1 MLTTAS
7 LLCEFGLHQC
17 DNCSVVTVYDLL
29 LQTEML
35 GKSEQENTLFCC
47 CSDIQVYIG
56 LM

>member
-47 CSDIQVYIG
+47 SDIQVYIG